1 VLVSLDVPQ
10 KTHPDAAIARLMAAT
25 AQRSADEFP
34 DLAFGQPLWA
44 DGYYFAAPPRDLSDR
59 EIVRFL
65 AFQRQA

>member
-1 VLVSLDVPQ
+1 
-10 KTHPDAAIARLMAAT
+10 MAAT

-34 DLAFGQPLWA
+34 DLAFGEPLWA